1 MSEEISVLG
10 TKAYL
15 TASNTFPAGFEI
27 TKFPA
32 DSDGIDVQESQIAN
46 AEMGVNGDMI
56 TWRTPVPQ
64 QLVLTV
70 VPGSEEDKNLQI
82 LLDRNRAAKGK
93 SNIQDNIT
101 LVVTLANGVT
111 HTFSNGIIISGE
123 LGYSITSQGKIRTKR
138 YGFMFEQF
146 I

>member
-1 MSEEISVLG
+1 MEEISVLG
-10 TKAYL
+10 TKAWL
-15 TASNTFPAGFEI
+15 IADKTFPAGFEI

-32 DSDGIDVQESQIAN
+32 DSDGIDIQETQIGN

-56 TWRTPVPQ
+56 AWRTAVPQ

-70 VPGSEEDKNLQI
+70 VPGSDEDKNLQI
-82 LLDRNRAAKGK
+82 LLDRNRAAKGRMYE
-93 SNIQDNIT
+93 QDNIT
-101 LVVTLANGVT
+101 LVVTLNNGTT
-111 HTFSNGIIISGE
+111 HTFSNGIIMSGE

-146 I
+146 V

>member
-1 MSEEISVLG
+1 MEEISVLG

-15 TASNTFPAGFEI
+15 TADKTFPAGFEI

-32 DSDGIDVQESQIAN
+32 DSDGIDIQEIQMGN

-56 TWRTPVPQ
+56 TWRTAVPNP
-64 QLVLTV
+64 LVLTV
-70 VPGSEEDKNLQI
+70 IPGSTEDQNLQI
-82 LLDRNRAAKGK
+82 LLDRNRAAKGRMYE
-93 SNIQDNIT
+93 QDNIT
-101 LVVTLANGVT
+101 LVITLNDGTT
-111 HTFSNGIIISGE
+111 HTFSNGIITSGE

-146 I
+146 V